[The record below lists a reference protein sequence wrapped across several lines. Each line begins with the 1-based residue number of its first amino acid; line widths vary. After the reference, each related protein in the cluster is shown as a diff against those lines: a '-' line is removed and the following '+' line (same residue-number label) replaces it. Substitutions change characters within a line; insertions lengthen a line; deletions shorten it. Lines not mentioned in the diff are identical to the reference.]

1 MSLQIKLTALA
12 AGMGADVK
20 ALTAAQG
27 DLTKLPTAAKDN
39 LVAAI
44 SEIFGLLATAG
55 AQIDDAAVAG
65 DKDVVFSADKV
76 ISTVAEA
83 AAAVKTDILGGAGE
97 AYDTLKELQD
107 LLQAENDAVAA
118 LTTSVGNRVRF
129 DAVQNLSAEQKATAR
144 TNIGAVSAEAIG
156 DTETDFLAAYN
167 AAKA

>member
-1 MSLQIKLTALA
+1 MSLQAKLIALA
-12 AGMGADVK
+12 GGIGADVK
-20 ALTAAQG
+20 ALNAAQG
-27 DLTKLPTAAKDN
+27 DLTKLPTAAKNN

-55 AQIDDAAVAG
+55 AQIDDTAVAG

-76 ISTVAEA
+76 LSTVADARA
-83 AAAVKTDILGGAGE
+83 ALKGEILGGAGE

-107 LLQAENDAVAA
+107 LLTAESDAVAA
-118 LTTSVGNRVRF
+118 LTTAVSNRVRF

-144 TNIGAVSAEAIG
+144 TNIGAVSAEAVG
-156 DTETDFLAAYN
+156 DTEVDLLAAYT